1 MLPFTIIAQTSKA
14 STILMGLFDSFQVL
28 FIIDLSLLGVG
39 NKESIVSI
47 SGGVGL
53 RLEKGIE
60 VPETALDVA
69 ICLHFFKAHF

>member
-1 MLPFTIIAQTSKA
+1 MLPFTIIAQTSKT
-14 STILMGLFDSFQVL
+14 STILVGLFDSFQVL
-28 FIIDLSLLGVG
+28 LIINLGLLGVG

-69 ICLHFFKAHF
+69 VSLHFFKAHF